1 MQLEEDVIAAISTP
15 PGRGGIGV
23 VRASGVGVLGLAAPL
38 LRLRGELRPGR
49 VRVGYVVDPEGQV
62 LDQCVV
68 TYFQGPHSYTGED
81 VLEIACH
88 GAPVLLDAVLRGLVG
103 RGARLAE
110 PGEFTRRAFLN
121 GRLDLAQAEAVRD
134 LIDAQTVAQA
144 RVAAAQLGGSLARAV
159 APAKSRLIGLIAGM
173 EAGIDFAED
182 DLEVMASADVLSAI
196 EEIASPLEK
205 LAATYS
211 YGRVVREGFTLAL
224 VGAPNAGKSSLFN
237 ALLQQER
244 AIVTADAGTT
254 RDTLRERVAIGGVP
268 VTLVDTAGLRDA
280 PAGEAEALGIAR
292 TREVMAEADLVV
304 VVSCGDAGPEIAGAL
319 RVRSKWDLERTNT
332 EVTEDSQR
340 CTEEIRTSAK
350 TGEGIAELRAA
361 IVARLGGGGEGEMI
375 TNLRQFTALTGALEG
390 LRTGTAAVRAGVPHE
405 MVLLDLYGALGELDG
420 LTGATGS
427 EEILGRIFA
436 EFCIGK

>member
-1 MQLEEDVIAAISTP
+1 MQLEEDVIAAVSTP

-23 VRASGVGVLGLAAPL
+23 VRASGAGVLELAGPL
-38 LRLRGELRPGR
+38 LRLRGEPRAGR
-49 VRVGYVVDPEGQV
+49 VRVGYVVDSAGEV

-68 TYFQGPHSYTGED
+68 TYFARPHSYTGED

-134 LIDAQTVAQA
+134 LIDAQTVTQA

-159 APAKSRLIGLIAGM
+159 GPAKSRLVGLIAGL

-182 DLEVMASADVLSAI
+182 DLEVMGSAAIAGTI
-196 EEIASPLEK
+196 EEIAVPLEK
-205 LAATYS
+205 LAATYA

-237 ALLQQER
+237 ALLESER
-244 AIVTADAGTT
+244 AIVTAEAGTT

-292 TREVMAEADLVV
+292 TREAMAEADLVV
-304 VVSCGDAGPEIAGAL
+304 VVSCGEPGPEVAGGL
-319 RVRSKWDLERTNT
+319 RVRSKWDLARANA
-332 EVTEDSQR
+332 ED
-340 CTEEIRTSAK
+340 TGEIRTSAK

-375 TNLRQFTALTGALEG
+375 TNLRQYSALSGAVDG
-390 LRTGTAAVRAGVPHE
+390 LRTAAAAALAGVPHE